1 MCAVVAALSFGV
13 PAGAQADVANP
24 PWPARCP
31 LRLGLVVDRSSSMD
45 GRFGEVRE
53 AAANVVDALRD
64 KPSEVTII
72 GFGTAAE
79 VVRSAVDVSDEETRH
94 QLKDQINDFGTLGG
108 DDSAT
113 NWEAA
118 LSTAGK
124 SSLDVV
130 ILITDGL
137 PNAYGDP
144 AVEGPEAVDAAVDAA
159 DRLKEGST
167 RLAAV
172 GIDLDQEGERNL
184 QAITGPVPGEDYYV
198 TDTAGLLRQL
208 YSIVASSCGVAI
220 AQLPQPEPPVFPW
233 LQTIVGTLAC
243 LLLIGLAAALLHRRR
258 AGSGPRPATGPSRS
272 AVAGSAIDYGHLAQ
286 RLRDEKPAPPTTKDS
301 P

>member
-1 MCAVVAALSFGV
+1 
-13 PAGAQADVANP
+13 
-24 PWPARCP
+24 
-31 LRLGLVVDRSSSMD
+31 MD
-45 GRFGEVRE
+45 ARFGEVRE

-72 GFGTAAE
+72 GFGTTAE
-79 VVRSAVDVSDEETRH
+79 VIRSAVDVSDEGTRH
-94 QLKDQINDFGTLGG
+94 ELKDQINDFGTLGG

-113 NWEAA
+113 NWAAA
-118 LSTAGK
+118 LTTAGE

-144 AVEGPEAVDAAVDAA
+144 AVEGPEAVGAAVVAA
-159 DRLKEGST
+159 ERLKAGGT

-184 QAITGPVPGEDYYV
+184 QAITGPIPDEDYYV

-208 YSIVASSCGVAI
+208 YGIVASSCGVAI

-233 LQTIVGTLAC
+233 LQTIAGLLAC
-243 LLLIGLAAALLHRRR
+243 LLLIGLAAFLLHRRR
-258 AGSGPRPATGPSRS
+258 AGSGPGPATGPRRS
-272 AVAGSAIDYGHLAQ
+272 AVAGPAIDHSHLAR
-286 RLRDEKPAPPTTKDS
+286 RLREEKSAPPTTKDS